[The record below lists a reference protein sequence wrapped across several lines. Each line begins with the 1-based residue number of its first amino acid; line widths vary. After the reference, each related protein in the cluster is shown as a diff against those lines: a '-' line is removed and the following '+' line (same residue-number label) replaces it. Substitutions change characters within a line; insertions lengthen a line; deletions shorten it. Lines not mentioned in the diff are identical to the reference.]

1 MTRIRIYCNPDS
13 RRCLRRARRYL
24 LFDWL
29 HRVVVSTAAPPGGPL
44 QAGETV
50 VQDLDS
56 GKLLRGAEA
65 LDCIWRHL
73 PLYLPMRLLLRIP
86 SMRHKADHTMGGGDT
101 RTGMPKRHITR
112 RW

>member
-1 MTRIRIYCNPDS
+1 MTRIRIYCSPGS
-13 RRCLRRARRYL
+13 PECLSRARKYL

-29 HRVVVSTAAPPGGPL
+29 HRVVVSTASPPGGPL
-44 QAGETV
+44 AAGETV

-56 GKLLRGAEA
+56 GKLLRGADA
-65 LDCIWRHL
+65 LDCIWRHV

-86 SMRHKADHTMGGGDT
+86 AIWHKADQAM
-101 RTGMPKRHITR
+101 TGSGIRAGAPRRHVTR